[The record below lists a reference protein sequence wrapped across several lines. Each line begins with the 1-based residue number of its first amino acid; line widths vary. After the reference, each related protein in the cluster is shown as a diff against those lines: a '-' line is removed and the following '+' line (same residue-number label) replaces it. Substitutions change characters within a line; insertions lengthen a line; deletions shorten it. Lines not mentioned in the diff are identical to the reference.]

1 MGAMTKRPPPATELE
16 RCQLHVIEAA
26 RRLAHADEDSEDY
39 HIKLDELFRAVE
51 LMEQAEA
58 SSKE

>member
-1 MGAMTKRPPPATELE
+1 MIKRPAPATELE

-39 HIKLDELFRAVE
+39 HNELDELFRAVW
-51 LMEQAEA
+51 LMEEAEA
-58 SSKE
+58 TSKG